1 VSPERS
7 HNELQELL
15 GVYALDATSDEER
28 GAVEGH
34 LAECPRCR
42 AEVSEHL
49 ETAALLA
56 AAGARAPDGVW
67 DAISEQLDE
76 RPAAVSGLEE
86 VRAER
91 PERDRRQ
98 PWRWVSAAVA
108 AAAVAAAVSL
118 GVAVTEQHRRIE
130 ELAAGVEDAGIVRAA
145 NAALLRE
152 DARRLTLTSP
162 DGAVRVEAVILP
174 DGRGYLVEDNL
185 RHLPAGRTYQLWA
198 LGGEQPISAGVLG
211 ADPRILPFAVD
222 PQTTGLAIT
231 AERAGGVVA
240 SRNPPV
246 AAGEVRTV

>member
-1 VSPERS
+1 VSPEPS
-7 HNELQELL
+7 HHELQELL

-28 GAVEGH
+28 RAVEAH

-49 ETAALLA
+49 ETAAMLA

-67 DAISEQLDE
+67 DAVSEQLE
-76 RPAAVSGLEE
+76 EGPPAVIGLEE

-91 PERDRRQ
+91 AERDRRQ
-98 PWRWVSAAVA
+98 PWRWVTAAVA

-118 GVAVTEQHRRIE
+118 GVAVREQQRRIE
-130 ELAAGVEDAGIVRAA
+130 ELAEGVEDAAIVRAA
-145 NAALLRE
+145 NAALLRD
-152 DARRLTLTSP
+152 DAYRLTLTSQ

-174 DGRGYLVEDNL
+174 DGRGYLVGDNL
-185 RHLPAGRTYQLWA
+185 RRLPAGRTYQLWA
-198 LGGEQPISAGVLG
+198 LGGEEPISAGVLG
-211 ADPRILPFAVD
+211 ADPRIMPFAVD
-222 PQTTGLAIT
+222 PRITGLAIT

-240 SRNPPV
+240 SRNQPV